1 MMIDCRDFAAA
12 LDSSGIHFFTGVPD
26 SLLKSFGSYLED
38 NIPAS
43 RHIIAANEGNA
54 LAIAAGHFL
63 ATGNV
68 AAVYLQNSGLGN
80 LVNPLASLTHRSVYG
95 LPSLLIIGWRGEP
108 GVSDEPQHRKQGEIT
123 PDMLRSLD
131 VPFQVLD
138 SECADILSLVAESC
152 RQMQKHG
159 GPAAILVKKN
169 TFSKYELSSSG
180 EENKYA
186 IKREEA
192 IHAILQRIPEKARL
206 AATTGMPGRE
216 VYDYREANFQGHG
229 QDFLTVGSM
238 GHASSI
244 ALGMALSD
252 DAVPVICLDGDGAS
266 LMHLGAIPII
276 GNRKPRNFVHL
287 LLNNGAHDSVGGQP
301 TVGFQI
307 DLCAIAEASGYKT
320 FEMVDTRNGIEAAI
334 DKIFQTDGPHFL
346 EIRVS
351 KGNRPDLS
359 RPKTSPSENRTDFMK
374 RFGVNASFYA

>member
-1 MMIDCRDFAAA
+1 MIDCGEFSNA
-12 LDSSGIHFFTGVPD
+12 LSASGIDFFTGVPD
-26 SLLKSFGSYLED
+26 SLLKSFGSYIED

-80 LVNPLASLTHRSVYG
+80 LVNPLASLNHPSVYG
-95 LPSLLIIGWRGEP
+95 LPTLLIIGWRGEP

-123 PDMLRSLD
+123 PEVLRSLD
-131 VPFQVLD
+131 VPFQILD
-138 SECADILSLVAESC
+138 SECSDIAGLVAESC
-152 RQMQKHG
+152 KQMQNYG

-169 TFSKYELSSSG
+169 TFSKYELASSG
-180 EENKYA
+180 EGNEYA
-186 IKREEA
+186 MKREEA
-192 IHAILQRIPEKARL
+192 IHTILQHIPDKARL
-206 AATTGMPGRE
+206 VATTGMPGRE
-216 VYDYREANFQGHG
+216 VYDYREDNSQGHG

-252 DAVPVICLDGDGAS
+252 KAAPVICLDGDGAS

-276 GNRKPRNFVHL
+276 GNREPRNFIHL

-307 DLCAIAEASGYKT
+307 DLCAIAKASGYKT
-320 FEMVDTRNGIEAAI
+320 SEMVDTRNGIETAI
-334 DKIFQTDGPHFL
+334 EKFFQTDGPHFL

-359 RPKTSPSENRTDFMK
+359 RPKTSPSENRSEFMK
-374 RFGVNASFYA
+374 RFGVNASFYG